1 MPLLLKILSC
11 IYTNLR
17 IKLEICHSLPCPI
30 QPQRILGP
38 ITPLPSLQHN
48 QSPLCFLDYSKLF
61 PMTVFEPT
69 LLIAWNAHPPDLN
82 TVDFSSSFT
91 SQFSHHLCS
100 YPLIL
105 LISFITP
112 VTPCILSVQ
121 FSSVQSF
128 SCVWLFATPWTAAR
142 QASLSITN
150 SQSLLKLMFIESVM
164 PSNHL
169 ILCLPF
175 SYCLQS
181 FPVSGSFQ
189 MSQHFSSGGQ
199 SIRVSTSASVLPMN
213 IQDWFPL
220 GFTGLVS
227 LKSKGLWRVFSNTTI
242 QKYQFFGA
250 QLSL

>member
-1 MPLLLKILSC
+1 MISLKHESHDATLLLKILSC

-61 PMTVFEPT
+61 PMTVFEPNV
-69 LLIAWNAHPPDLN
+69 LIAWNAHPPDLN

-91 SQFSHHLCS
+91 SQFSHHLCN

-121 FSSVQSF
+121 FNSVAQLCPTLCDPMDCS
-128 SCVWLFATPWTAAR
+128 TPG
-142 QASLSITN
+142 
-150 SQSLLKLMFIESVM
+150 
-164 PSNHL
+164 
-169 ILCLPF
+169 
-175 SYCLQS
+175 
-181 FPVSGSFQ
+181 FPVHHQFPELTQTYVHWVSDAIQPSHL
-189 MSQHFSSGGQ
+189 SPLLLLP
-199 SIRVSTSASVLPMN
+199 SI
-213 IQDWFPL
+213 FP
-220 GFTGLVS
+220 S
-227 LKSKGLWRVFSNTTI
+227 IRVFSNESALLI
-242 QKYQFFGA
+242 RWPKY
-250 QLSL
+250 